1 MAKVNE
7 FISYLRIHAPDQD
20 LATLREA
27 NRFIIECARMRERID
42 ANSFRKG
49 ERVSFKMKSGKTQ
62 FAIVQKVNARTVQC
76 EAEDERTEAEKK
88 SNNFYLPRS
97 WNVPAHMLTR
107 APKE

>member
-7 FISYLRIHAPDQD
+7 FIAYLRMHVPDQD
-20 LATLREA
+20 FDTLREA
-27 NRFIIECARMRERID
+27 NRFIVEACRTKERVD
-42 ANSFRKG
+42 ANSYRKG